1 MIVKTVPERR
11 RVTAAADREPRP
23 YLLDTSALFSFIEDE
38 AGADRV
44 GQALEQ
50 TTTLLPWPV
59 ILELHYITLRE
70 KGEGEACRRTAL
82 VRRLAVRI
90 LWDMDESTV
99 LTAARLKA
107 EHRLSLADAIIAAF
121 ALRWDA
127 VLLHKDPEFETLKG
141 LVVMEALP
149 YRTVVGGAG
158 GQESPRGPG

>member
-1 MIVKTVPERR
+1 MILKTVPERK
-11 RVTAAADREPRP
+11 RVPAASDRESQP

-50 TTTLLPWPV
+50 PTTLLPWPV

-70 KGEGEACRRTAL
+70 KGEGEAFRRTAL

-90 LWDMDESTV
+90 LWDMDEATV

-127 VLLHKDPEFETLKG
+127 VLMHKDPEFETLKG
-141 LVVMEALP
+141 LVSMEALP
-149 YRTVVGGAG
+149 YKTVTEGA
-158 GQESPRGPG
+158 

>member
-1 MIVKTVPERR
+1 MKTVPERR
-11 RVTAAADREPRP
+11 RAAATSDRESRP

-59 ILELHYITLRE
+59 ILELHYVTLRE
-70 KGEGEACRRTAL
+70 KGEGEAFRRTAL

-90 LWDMDESTV
+90 LWDIDEATV

-107 EHRLSLADAIIAAF
+107 EHRLSLTDTIIAGF

-127 VLLHKDPEFETLKG
+127 VLMHKDPEFETLRG
-141 LVVMEALP
+141 LVSMEALP
-149 YRTVVGGAG
+149 YKRVGEGA
-158 GQESPRGPG
+158 